1 MAKDFAVAPLPE
13 KTLTN
18 ISDCGYKYWSGMATG
33 KIRLLL
39 PGFYDDPEKRK
50 GEIMFGI
57 GMPELLVI
65 AVVALLVVGP
75 KKLPDIAKALGKGLS
90 EFRKA
95 TDSATETIKE
105 TLKTDELKK
114 DMNGFKDSL
123 LHGTGEEKGA
133 SAPPVVPAGSVTSAP
148 PIGSGSDAPKTAD
161 PKPQS

>member
-1 MAKDFAVAPLPE
+1 
-13 KTLTN
+13 
-18 ISDCGYKYWSGMATG
+18 
-33 KIRLLL
+33 
-39 PGFYDDPEKRK
+39 
-50 GEIMFGI
+50 MFGI

-75 KKLPDIAKALGKGLS
+75 KKLPDIAKALGKGLF

-123 LHGTGEEKGA
+123 LHGAGEEKGVP
-133 SAPPVVPAGSVTSAP
+133 APPVVPVTSAP

>member
-1 MAKDFAVAPLPE
+1 
-13 KTLTN
+13 
-18 ISDCGYKYWSGMATG
+18 
-33 KIRLLL
+33 
-39 PGFYDDPEKRK
+39 
-50 GEIMFGI
+50 MFGI
-57 GMPELLVI
+57 GMPELMVI

-114 DMNGFKDSL
+114 DMDGFKDSL
-123 LHGTGEEKGA
+123 LRDAVEEKA
-133 SAPPVVPAGSVTSAP
+133 APAP
-148 PIGSGSDAPKTAD
+148 PIVPGSGSDTPKLPD